1 MKLDYVFHHRA
12 LPAVYAQYAQQ
23 PTAAYVAH
31 NGMLIPAQSAQPQT
45 PLIDYTGAYV
55 AQLAGGAFAATD
67 VAAAAGTG
75 RLLYHSCTHFFVHK
89 SLSSRSRSPSFFLVL
104 SSLFFKLLLI
114 LCIVDLVGHC
124 TFSLRLNDI
133 GSIGVA

>member
-1 MKLDYVFHHRA
+1 MRSCLFPSPWCRLDYDHLDTTLYLKLDYVFHHRA
-12 LPAVYAQYAQQ
+12 LPAVYAQYQQ

-55 AQLAGGAFAATD
+55 TQLAGGAFAATD

-75 RLLYHSCTHFFVHK
+75 
-89 SLSSRSRSPSFFLVL
+89 
-104 SSLFFKLLLI
+104 
-114 LCIVDLVGHC
+114 
-124 TFSLRLNDI
+124 
-133 GSIGVA
+133 